1 MREKIIR
8 HKKVYT
14 RFNSSEYNDFLFPL
28 RPVSCVSNVATCL
41 WIGHSCTQCC
51 HMSLDWPFLYPMLP
65 HVSGLAI
72 LVPNV
77 LVPYVATCLWIGHS
91 CTQCCHMSLDWPFL
105 YPVATCL
112 WIGHSC
118 TLCCHMSLDWPFLIT
133 PSVFSNV
140 YSHALRECALCLLQA
155 SMSVTDA
162 TRAVK

>member
-28 RPVSCVSNVATCL
+28 RPVSCVSN
-41 WIGHSCTQCC
+41 
-51 HMSLDWPFLYPMLP
+51 
-65 HVSGLAI
+65 
-72 LVPNV
+72 
-77 LVPYVATCLWIGHS
+77 
-91 CTQCCHMSLDWPFL
+91 
-105 YPVATCL
+105 VATCL